1 MRDTRALTPPIVLIV
16 DDHEESLAMYAFG
29 LLAMGF
35 LPVTAS
41 TGEEAF
47 ARACQ
52 IRPDAVVA
60 DVSLPDIS
68 GLDLARRLRTD
79 VRTKNAS
86 IVVLTAQAAP
96 SVRHQADAAGCDRFM
111 VKPCLPDALAVE
123 LLDVLVHRHRDPAK
137 AHPHDPS

>member
-1 MRDTRALTPPIVLIV
+1 MRDIRALTPPIVLIV

-29 LLAMGF
+29 LLAKGF

-79 VRTKNAS
+79 ARTKNAS

-111 VKPCLPDALAVE
+111 
-123 LLDVLVHRHRDPAK
+123 
-137 AHPHDPS
+137 